1 MNVLNRLIV
10 VLAVVVLI
18 LLALMV
24 IVLAWAYSGETIHKL
39 GDFVTYLND
48 RDTNGTKIIITLGA
62 SFVVLIG
69 LSFLVLEL
77 APRSDKTVAVRDVET
92 GTAVLST
99 AALGRRL
106 EQIVM
111 ELPEV
116 EGARAKVAGKKRG
129 VDVNLQVM
137 VDPESD
143 LSAIASEVS
152 RVTQEAVT
160 QRMNVALARPP
171 RLHLYYSSRP
181 VVAQRPAPSQRA
193 TTHPVAHE
201 GGKSARQV
209 RVVPGAGEADASAPP
224 SAESEPQAGEAP
236 PESKEEG
243 QP

>member
-10 VLAVVVLI
+10 VFGVVVLI
-18 LLALMV
+18 LFALMV
-24 IVLAWAYSGETIHKL
+24 IVLAWAYSADTIHKL

-62 SFVVLIG
+62 SFVVLVG

-77 APRSDKTVAVRDVET
+77 APRGDKTVAVGDVET

-111 ELPEV
+111 ELPGV
-116 EGARAKVAGKKRG
+116 EAARAKVAGKKRG
-129 VDVNLQVM
+129 VDVDLQVM

-160 QRMNVALARPP
+160 QRMSVALASPP
-171 RLHLYYSSRP
+171 RLRLYYSSRP
-181 VVAQRPAPSQRA
+181 AVAQRPARPQRA
-193 TTHPVAHE
+193 TIQPMADE
-201 GGKSARQV
+201 AGKSARKV
-209 RVVPGAGEADASAPP
+209 RAVPGAGEADANAPP